1 MQNVHNGNN
10 GMGNGKI
17 LIAENN
23 RHDLELMTRMLVN
36 EGYEVMQA
44 RDGAETVSVAR
55 CQQPDII
62 LLNTTFPPDVSHG
75 GGAFTDGFL
84 IIAWLK
90 RMEEAASVRII
101 LITDENAEALQA
113 RARQAGAV
121 GLFQKPVNQEA
132 LLGALARLLGRVPQS
147 Q

>member
-1 MQNVHNGNN
+1 
-10 GMGNGKI
+10 
-17 LIAENN
+17 
-23 RHDLELMTRMLVN
+23 
-36 EGYEVMQA
+36 
-44 RDGAETVSVAR
+44 
-55 CQQPDII
+55 
-62 LLNTTFPPDVSHG
+62 
-75 GGAFTDGFL
+75 
-84 IIAWLK
+84 
-90 RMEEAASVRII
+90 MEEAASVRII